1 MSRQKTDLGKL
12 LLLPLIYAESN
23 VSQIVSLQTLFFI
36 HLVVTAATKP
46 PSTLVTQTT
55 LSNHFVSLQNLILSL
70 EDSQGNT

>member
-12 LLLPLIYAESN
+12 LLLPLIYAVSN
-23 VSQIVSLQTLFFI
+23 VSQIVSLLTLFFI